1 MGCEVGGLGFA
12 TLATT
17 AQRWAF
23 TGEGVATVFTRGRPD
38 GILERMLSKIDELA
52 AAAARDLDAVNDAAT
67 LEAFRI
73 RYLGGKG
80 AVKSLMALIKDV
92 PKNDKREFGQR
103 ANTARAAVEAGFAE
117 KSEALGGGASKR
129 AGSGVGATSGGGPMV
144 DVTQPAAGPV
154 MGRRHVIAQTIEE
167 LVEVFGRMGFAAETG
182 PEVEDDYHNF
192 VALNIPE
199 THPARDPL
207 DNFYLQVPDASPP
220 GGTQRRRG
228 GDGGGGAL
236 MRSQTSTVQIRVMEN
251 VKPPV
256 RIIST
261 GRVYRPDEH
270 DATHSSMF
278 HQIEGLY
285 VDKNVSMVDLKTTLI
300 QFARAYW
307 GEGAEVKLVPSYF
320 PFTEPSAELY
330 VKIDLGKGLEWMEVG
345 GCGMVDPA
353 VFEAVGYDPEVWTGF
368 AFGLGIERLAMRKHN
383 IADIRW
389 LYEGDVRFLRQF

>member
-1 MGCEVGGLGFA
+1 M
-12 TLATT
+12 
-17 AQRWAF
+17 
-23 TGEGVATVFTRGRPD
+23 
-38 GILERMLSKIDELA
+38 LEKIDELTA
-52 AAAARDLDAVNDAAT
+52 AATADLDAATDAAG
-67 LEAFRI
+67 LEQFRI
-73 RYLGGKG
+73 KYLGSKG
-80 AVKSLMALIKDV
+80 AVKGLMGLIKDV
-92 PKNDKREFGQR
+92 SKQDKRAFGQR
-103 ANTARAAVEAGFAE
+103 ANAARAAVEAAFAAKGE
-117 KSEALGGGASKR
+117 SLGGG
-129 AGSGVGATSGGGPMV
+129 SGGAPGGGSAKKGKSGKLV

-154 MGRRHVIAQTIEE
+154 RGRRHVIAQTIEE
-167 LVEVFGRMGFAAETG
+167 LVEVFGRMGFEAQTG

-207 DNFYLQVPDASPP
+207 DNFYLATAP
-220 GGTQRRRG
+220 GSAKPQTAPGSGARNSG
-228 GDGGGGAL
+228 GPAL

-300 QFARAYW
+300 QFAKAYW
-307 GEGAEVKLVPSYF
+307 GEDAEVKLVPSYF

-353 VFEAVGYDPEVWTGF
+353 VFEAVGYDPEEWTGF
-368 AFGLGIERLAMRKHN
+368 AFGLGIERLAMRKHQ